1 MSEKTTMKENS
12 DGDLNE
18 IYQEPAKIIKY
29 FGGIPH
35 VQIVINSRGYAGSER
50 IIKFWRPIGRIPD
63 RK

>member
-1 MSEKTTMKENS
+1 MSEKTTTKENS
-12 DGDLNE
+12 DGDQKE
-18 IYQEPAKIIKY
+18 ISRYPDQIIKY